1 MSEKKISS
9 GAEKAESLE
18 KKTAAKD
25 KNGQGANS
33 AAKAETAEKS
43 KNSRNEQLMKEKKEA
58 EKNERIAKTEEAK
71 ARKEARRNAELA
83 AHEKKLKE
91 KEEKRNIKKER
102 TPGFGGWL
110 AAVIALGVTT
120 LALGTML
127 TFGWIN
133 YNGMQAGRADDAS
146 HSLYELNAI
155 VDNLDANL
163 SKARVA
169 QSAGDR
175 ARIFTDIAVESE
187 LAESAIER
195 LPVAGDLTR
204 SMTAFINKVGE
215 SAQNMIYTVARGE
228 DLSSSQTAAIE
239 YMYECNKQIKEFLN
253 GLTTNCCRKDMI
265 AALDG
270 KGAMFDG
277 FEGYIDP
284 AVETPKEIYDGPF
297 AENTK
302 KVSAK
307 DLDGMEEISPERA
320 EELAGKYFA
329 DYGVT
334 DVRCTGETKAE
345 QLTCYNVTMN
355 TEDGEYFAQ
364 FSKSG
369 GKLVMFDS
377 HKDCSQ
383 KNFSVKNCKTIAEN
397 FLESIGYKN
406 LTCVWAG
413 ENGTA
418 CNLNYVYEQDGAAVY
433 PDMIKVKVCEE
444 RGIVTGIEALPYVL
458 NHTKRS
464 VPFPALSKAQVQ
476 KKLGGKLD
484 IESSRLAII
493 PFNGGEKLAYEFCG
507 TYGGNTYYVYLDANS
522 GTELNVFT
530 VVGNQMM

>member
-9 GAEKAESLE
+9 GAAKAESLE
-18 KKTAAKD
+18 KKTTAKNKSGQPAAKEE
-25 KNGQGANS
+25 
-33 AAKAETAEKS
+33 AAENKLKMQNAQLEKQLKDAEKS
-43 KNSRNEQLMKEKKEA
+43 EKA
-58 EKNERIAKTEEAK
+58 AKTEEAK
-71 ARKEARRNAELA
+71 ARKEAQMNAEIA
-83 AHEKKLKE
+83 AKEKRLKE
-91 KEEKRNIKKER
+91 KEQQRKVKKER

-110 AAVIALGVTT
+110 AAVIALGVST

-133 YNGMQAGRADDAS
+133 YNGVQAGRADDAA

-163 SKARVA
+163 AKARVA
-169 QSAGDR
+169 ESAGDR

-215 SAQNMIYTVARGE
+215 SAQNMIYTVAGGE
-228 DLSSSQTAAIE
+228 ELSSSQIASIE

-253 GLTTNCCRKDMI
+253 GLTTNCCQKDMI

-297 AENTK
+297 AENTE

-307 DLDGMEEISPERA
+307 DLDGLEEISAQRA
-320 EELAGKYFA
+320 EELASEYFA
-329 DYGVT
+329 DYGVKG
-334 DVRCTGETKAE
+334 VRCTGETQAE
-345 QLTCYNVTMN
+345 QLTCYNVTMS
-355 TEDGEYFAQ
+355 TDDGEYFAQ
-364 FSKSG
+364 FSKAG

-377 HKDCSQ
+377 HKDCSD
-383 KNFSVKNCKTIAEN
+383 KIFNVENCKTIAEN
-397 FLESIGYKN
+397 FLKSVGYKG
-406 LTCVWAG
+406 LVCVWAG
-413 ENGTA
+413 ENGAA
-418 CNLNYVYEQDGAAVY
+418 CNLNYVYEQNGAAVY

-458 NHTKRS
+458 NHVERTIAS
-464 VPFPALSKAQVQ
+464 PALSKAQVQ

-484 IESSRLAII
+484 VQSSRLAII

-507 TYGGNTYYVYLDANS
+507 TYGGNTYYVYLDASS

-530 VVGNQMM
+530 VVGNQLM